1 MRFELTR
8 AEPNRLPTGTVVRL
22 AGDRLNHSAILS
34 VDIHCGAACAH
45 YLHERFV
52 TLIRIVLLRRSL
64 LRRANTGTAFLGA
77 LLFCNGLFGKHCD

>member
-34 VDIHCGAACAH
+34 VDILRGAACAH
-45 YLHERFV
+45 YLHERVV
-52 TLIRIVLLRRSL
+52 TLIRIVLLPRSL
-64 LRRANTGTAFLGA
+64 LRGANTGAAFLGA

>member
-34 VDIHCGAACAH
+34 ATVLDIDTCAH
-45 YLHERFV
+45 YLHERVV
-52 TLIRIVLLRRSL
+52 TLIRLVCLSLRLLRG
-64 LRRANTGTAFLGA
+64 ANTGTAFFGA

>member
-34 VDIHCGAACAH
+34 VDILCGVTCAH
-45 YLHERFV
+45 YLHERVV
-52 TLIRIVLLRRSL
+52 TLVRILLPPRSL
-64 LRRANTGTAFLGA
+64 LRGANTGAAFLGA
-77 LLFCNGLFGKHCD
+77 LLFCNGLF

>member
-34 VDIHCGAACAH
+34 VDMLSGLSCAH
-45 YLHERFV
+45 YLHERVV
-52 TLIRIVLLRRSL
+52 TLIRLVFLSLRLLRGS
-64 LRRANTGTAFLGA
+64 NTGTAFFGA